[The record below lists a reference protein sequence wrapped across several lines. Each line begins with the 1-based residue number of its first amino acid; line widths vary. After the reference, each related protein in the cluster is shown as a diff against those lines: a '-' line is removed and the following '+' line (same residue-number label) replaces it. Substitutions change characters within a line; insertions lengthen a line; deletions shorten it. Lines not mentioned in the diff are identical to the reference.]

1 MKIYASELIENGKRT
16 DERKFDEFREIKV
29 TKDVIKNAEGSAM
42 VTFGKT
48 KVIAG
53 VKIGSA
59 TPFPDTPDEGML
71 MVGAEFSPLASPDF
85 ESGPPSQDAVELARV
100 VDRGIRESHMI
111 DLKKMCVTPGEQV
124 LGTFVDI
131 HVINNSGNL
140 IDCAALAAVA
150 ALNNAKVPKVDKE
163 GKINREELDKDLPVD
178 GKPITITVCKV
189 GDKLLVD
196 PAYKEEDAIE
206 AKLSIAI
213 RDDGK
218 ICALQKQGVAGIT
231 LEEIEKMVDLAE
243 KKSVELRKLL

>member
-16 DERKFDEFREIKV
+16 DDRKFEEFREIKV
-29 TKDVIKNAEGSAM
+29 KTDVIKNAEGSAM
-42 VTFGKT
+42 VSFGET

-53 VKIGSA
+53 VKIDAA

-71 MVGAEFSPLASPDF
+71 MVSAEFTPLASPDF
-85 ESGPPSQDAVELARV
+85 EAGPPSDDSVELARV

-111 DLKKMCVTPGEQV
+111 DLKKMCVKEGESV

-150 ALNNAKVPKVDKE
+150 ALNNAKVPKVDEE
-163 GKINREELDKDLPVD
+163 GKIVRGEIEGDLPVE
-178 GKPITITVCKV
+178 GKPVTITVCKV

-196 PAYKEEDAIE
+196 PAYKEEDAID
-206 AKLSIAI
+206 AKLSICI
-213 RDDGK
+213 RDDGMV
-218 ICALQKQGVAGIT
+218 CALQKQGVEGIT
-231 LEEIEKMVDLAE
+231 LEEIEKMVELAD
-243 KKSVELRKLL
+243 KKSAELRKLL